1 MSRGLIPKDSDEIP
15 PEIAPDVNRGK
26 AIAGTAG
33 AIVVGG
39 GLSALAITVV
49 CMVGLFFICIVWGI
63 GVALAAL

>member
-39 GLSALAITVV
+39 GLSAIAITVV
-49 CMVGLFFICIVWGI
+49 
-63 GVALAAL
+63 